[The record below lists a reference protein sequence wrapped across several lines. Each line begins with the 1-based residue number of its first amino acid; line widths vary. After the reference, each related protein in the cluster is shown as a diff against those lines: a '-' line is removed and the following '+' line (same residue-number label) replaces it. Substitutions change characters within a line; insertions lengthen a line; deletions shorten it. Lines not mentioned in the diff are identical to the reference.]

1 MTTHSNS
8 EPEASADSAAG
19 QRPAARKPDA
29 ALYVVATPIGNL
41 SDITE
46 RALTVLSGVDLIAAE
61 DTRRTARMLT
71 HLGIRTEL
79 ISCHEHNEI
88 QRAGQITRRIH
99 EGAAVAL
106 VSDAGTPLMS
116 DPGYRLVKAARD
128 EGLAVIPVPGSCAAV
143 AALSVAGL
151 PSDRFRFEGFLPAA
165 LKARR
170 ARLNILCDATETLIF
185 YVSVHKMKATLDDL
199 SDIFGGDR
207 PAMLAR
213 EITKLYETFYS
224 GSLSDV
230 AAKLAADPGGSK
242 GEFTLVVA
250 GRVEEQLVSAAEIRR
265 VLTVL
270 LEELPAGQAASRL
283 AWARSSSLS
292 SQVAPIA

>member
-1 MTTHSNS
+1 MTTYSNS
-8 EPEASADSAAG
+8 KPGAPVKDAAH
-19 QRPAARKPDA
+19 QLSSARKQDA

-41 SDITE
+41 ADISE
-46 RALTVLSGVDLIAAE
+46 RALTVLAGVDLIAAE
-61 DTRRTARMLT
+61 DTRRTGRMLT
-71 HLGIRTEL
+71 HLGVRTEL
-79 ISCHEHNEI
+79 ISCHEHNEMQRAEQII
-88 QRAGQITRRIH
+88 QRIRAG
-99 EGAAVAL
+99 EAVAL

-128 EGLAVIPVPGSCAAV
+128 EGLYVIPVPGSCAAV

-165 LKARR
+165 SKARR
-170 ARLNILCDATETLIF
+170 ARLSILCDASETLIF
-185 YVSVHKMKATLDDL
+185 YVSVHKMRATLDDL

-207 PAMLAR
+207 AAMLAR

-230 AAKLAADPGGSK
+230 RAKLAEDPGGSK

-250 GRVEEQLVSAAEIRR
+250 GRVEEQLASA
-265 VLTVL
+265 
-270 LEELPAGQAASRL
+270 S
-283 AWARSSSLS
+283 
-292 SQVAPIA
+292 